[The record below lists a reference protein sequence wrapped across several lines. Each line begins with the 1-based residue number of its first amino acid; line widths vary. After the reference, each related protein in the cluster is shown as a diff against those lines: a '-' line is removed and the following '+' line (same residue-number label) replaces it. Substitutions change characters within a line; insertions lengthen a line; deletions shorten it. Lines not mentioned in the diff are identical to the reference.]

1 MSLKELTK
9 EIHTAAEK
17 TKFMKAVFKGTMPAN
32 VWADYTYQKS
42 IIYSSIE
49 AVARDAGFTVDCL
62 DVERS
67 LKLYQDTKEMVGDND
82 HFPRLRPETIAYSRY
97 LLDLAGQGDKIL
109 GHLYTWHMGDLHGGQ
124 MIKKVMPHF
133 PHRNLDFADVEGT
146 KVKIRA
152 LLNDGIGEEAISA
165 FEWAIKLMN
174 TYNDELPD
182 NE

>member
-9 EIHTAAEK
+9 EIHAEAER
-17 TKFMKAVFKGTMPAN
+17 TPFMKSVFTGRMPAD

-49 AVARDAGFTVDCL
+49 TVARDAGFTVDCL

-67 LKLYQDTKEMVGDND
+67 LKLYQDAKEMTGGE
-82 HFPRLRPETIAYSRY
+82 FPRLRPEAVEYSRY

-124 MIKKVMPHF
+124 MIKKAMPQF
-133 PHRNLDFADVEGT
+133 PHRNLDFDDVEGT

-152 LLNDGIGEEAISA
+152 LLSGDIGDEAIKA
-165 FEWAIKLMN
+165 FEWAIKLMH
-174 TYNDELPD
+174 TYD
-182 NE
+182 NQLNIQ